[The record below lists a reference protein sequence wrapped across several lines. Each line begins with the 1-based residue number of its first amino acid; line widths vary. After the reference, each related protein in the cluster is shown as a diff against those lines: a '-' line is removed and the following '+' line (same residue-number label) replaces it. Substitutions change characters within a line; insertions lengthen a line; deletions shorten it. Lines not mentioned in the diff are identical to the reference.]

1 MSYKIDKT
9 FALVG
14 NEGSSS
20 KANGKIIILH
30 ETANPNAS
38 AYNNASF
45 EKRTWNSAY
54 VHFIAGDGIVYQVG
68 APGYDA
74 WGAGSQANDVAPVQI
89 EMENTTD
96 KVKGLRI
103 YKTYIEL
110 ARDMAKKYD
119 TGFSLDAG
127 TSVSTPGFKSHKW
140 VSDHLWGD
148 HQDPYAYLA
157 TLGISKAQLA
167 KDLKNG
173 IKEDKVDKVDT
184 YWNRKGNHYNLYE
197 LTSDLNVYNDN
208 KLKEKRRVK
217 LGKGSRVYVTDIY
230 RTGKAKNITRL
241 KVANGWIS
249 GNTKFMKRIKY

>member
-14 NEGSSS
+14 NEGSPSTA
-20 KANGKIIILH
+20 KGKTIILH

-45 EKRTWNSAY
+45 EKRTWRNAY

-68 APGYDA
+68 TPGYDA
-74 WGAGSQANDVAPVQI
+74 WGAGSQANDVSPVQI

-96 KVKGLRI
+96 KAKGLRI
-103 YKTYIEL
+103 YRTYIEL
-110 ARDMAKKYD
+110 ARDMAKKYG
-119 TGFSLDAG
+119 TGYSLDAG
-127 TSVSTPGFKSHKW
+127 TSLATPGFKSHQW
-140 VSDHLWGD
+140 VTDYLWGD
-148 HQDPYAYLA
+148 HTDPFDYLK
-157 TLGISKAQLA
+157 TLGITKAQFA

-173 IKEDKVDKVDT
+173 IEVEKVDS
-184 YWNRKGNHYNLYE
+184 YWRRKGNHFNLYE
-197 LTSDLNVYNDN
+197 LTTDLNVYNDN
-208 KLKEKRRVK
+208 KLTKKRRVK
-217 LGKGSRVYVTDIY
+217 LGKGTRVYATDICY
-230 RTGKAKNITRL
+230 AGVRVTRL